1 MNTRRLGFSANHNQ
15 VLSIATG
22 RHVCILNDDTIVHDR
37 AMQWLIEYLDQN
49 SKVGMT
55 GPRLLNRDG
64 SIQSSTFHAK
74 TLLKEV
80 YCIAQLPGPLNHLKV
95 IGVDKAQFGE
105 TPARVDWLLGACIV
119 IRRLTLL
126 QIGLLDDV
134 LSPVANCEEVDWCD
148 RARSAG
154 WGIAFVPQA
163 RVTHFGGQSMKTDA
177 AGPDRFRVE
186 MHRVTL
192 AYFRKQHGLIAS
204 LILRLIY
211 VGTLPWNGLMLG
223 QSALRGRTEKAQAA
237 SVWATLVGIAKVG
250 LKPLNKPY
258 CRPLSTP
265 TTAKP
270 ETGAEH
276 AYA

>member
-1 MNTRRLGFSANHNQ
+1 MALLSTFLSSTTPRVDIWCEIQAEFPDVKWLMNTRRLGFSANHNQ

-105 TPARVDWLLGACIV
+105 TPA
-119 IRRLTLL
+119 
-126 QIGLLDDV
+126 
-134 LSPVANCEEVDWCD
+134 
-148 RARSAG
+148 AR
-154 WGIAFVPQA
+154 
-163 RVTHFGGQSMKTDA
+163 
-177 AGPDRFRVE
+177 
-186 MHRVTL
+186 
-192 AYFRKQHGLIAS
+192 
-204 LILRLIY
+204 
-211 VGTLPWNGLMLG
+211 
-223 QSALRGRTEKAQAA
+223 
-237 SVWATLVGIAKVG
+237 
-250 LKPLNKPY
+250 
-258 CRPLSTP
+258 
-265 TTAKP
+265 
-270 ETGAEH
+270 
-276 AYA
+276 